1 MKDLASRAF
10 AALLLALLAL
20 SMLAAIAVL
29 VRVIAWELGL

>member
-10 AALLLALLAL
+10 AALLLAL